1 MLGQQHAKQPGNT
14 SRQDMR
20 ILQEAYGSGI
30 KRCLFWDKKL
40 SKPIA
45 NKEFYKSLWEKKIY
59 EKTVPRLQGVFW
71 RAPRQTSLSI
81 PFSMKFS
88 STLL

>member
-45 NKEFYKSLWEKKIY
+45 NKEFYKSLWEKKY
-59 EKTVPRLQGVFW
+59 MKRLCLDFKGFFGGH
-71 RAPRQTSLSI
+71 RD
-81 PFSMKFS
+81 K
-88 STLL
+88 LLFQFHFP